1 MIADDIAGLFTSNP
15 AGPAPDSSLRQ
26 GFLLTFNTSTGA
38 NTVQLGTTVLT
49 NVPLLLT
56 GSETG
61 LSAGN
66 NVILMQIG
74 NTYCILG
81 RIATPG
87 GASFASASTS
97 SVSLSNTAQNFAVG
111 TSMATIVS
119 ITIPVP
125 TWANTA
131 VVQSNFA
138 YNAKNN
144 HGSDVDMGIN
154 IRSDGTSADA
164 GAPSMTFYGHNA
176 SYNGCSM
183 GHSIKHTVTPGGS
196 MLIEGR
202 ADCTGGFA
210 ADAGNSAFLSTFA
223 TFTKS

>member
-1 MIADDIAGLFTSNP
+1 MISDDVSGLFFTPAGSAPPSAIILGTLVTFNP
-15 AGPAPDSSLRQ
+15 A
-26 GFLLTFNTSTGA
+26 TG
-38 NTVQLGTTVLT
+38 NNSVRVGTTILT
-49 NVPLLLT
+49 DVPMLLT
-56 GSETG
+56 GAETG
-61 LSAGN
+61 LAAGN
-66 NVILMQIG
+66 NVQLARLG
-74 NTYCILG
+74 NTYCIQG

-87 GASFASASTS
+87 SGSFAAASTAT
-97 SVSLSNTAQNFAVG
+97 VALSNVATNFAVSSAAE
-111 TSMATIVS
+111 TTIVS

-131 VVQSNFA
+131 VVQTNFA

-154 IRSDGTSADA
+154 IKSDGTNSNPGVPA
-164 GAPSMTFYGHNA
+164 MTFYGHNA
-176 SYNGCSM
+176 SYNGASM

-196 MLIEGR
+196 MLIEGQG
-202 ADCTGGFA
+202 ACTGGFA